1 MIRLTAFAAAGL
13 LVAGAVS
20 ASAPP
25 ARTAEGSLQAVL
37 TGTVHQAL
45 FALDFSD
52 KLGVA
57 VGAGGEIQESSDRGA
72 TWKLAKAPTQ
82 LALLGVAVA
91 GDKAL
96 AVGQSGLVLA
106 RGADGK
112 WAEAKSGSKQRL
124 LGVELNAAGR
134 AVAVG
139 AFGTVLLSDDAGKT
153 WRSAAPTWAEFAP
166 DGMEPHV
173 YAAHVAA
180 DGTVTIAGEF
190 ALILRSSDGGVTWT
204 QLNKGDASLFALQLR
219 EDGVGYAVGQSGVI
233 LRTADGGA
241 TWEPRTSGT
250 GALLLGVHATDDG
263 KVLVTAMRD
272 MVVSRDGG
280 ATFSRVKGGG
290 VSNLWFVG
298 VTQAAA
304 GAPVLAVGQ
313 AGQIVRLE
321 P

>member
-1 MIRLTAFAAAGL
+1 MTRLIAIAVAGL

-25 ARTAEGSLQAVL
+25 AKQEGPLQAVL

-57 VGAGGEIQESSDRGA
+57 VGAGGEIQESGDRGA
-72 TWKLAKAPTQ
+72 SWKPAQAPTQ

-139 AFGTVLLSDDAGKT
+139 AFGTVLMSDDAGGS
-153 WRSAAPTWAEFAP
+153 WRSAAPNWPDFAP

-190 ALILRSSDGGVTWT
+190 SLILRSSDGGTTWT
-204 QLNKGDASLFALQLR
+204 QLNKGDASLFALHLR

-241 TWEPRTSGT
+241 TWEPRTSGS

-298 VTQAAA
+298 VSQAAA